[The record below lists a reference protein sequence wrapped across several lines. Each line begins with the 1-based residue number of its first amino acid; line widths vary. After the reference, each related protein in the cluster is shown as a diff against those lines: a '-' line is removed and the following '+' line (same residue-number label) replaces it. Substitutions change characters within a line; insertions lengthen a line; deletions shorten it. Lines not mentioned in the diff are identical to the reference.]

1 MVAITLKE
9 SFSDRVTNWLL
20 LLLQVVHGYVHLA
33 IVKRMHRRLITKSRP
48 QFMAMLSRIVFFQE
62 HIDSLTESDRTELKD
77 TLTATEHN
85 IERLIPSMKV
95 IAAES
100 PEMDE
105 TYSLLLKIE
114 NEVAFLLARL

>member
-20 LLLQVVHGYVHLA
+20 LLLQAVHGYVHLA

-62 HIDSLTESDRTELKD
+62 HIDSLTESDRAELKD